1 MINNNQKTKGFTLIE
16 MLVSILIFGFISVL
30 LVNIFTSVLD
40 TQTRILQNQGLLNQS
55 SYALEYMSK
64 AIRMAEKD
72 SDGSCI
78 GAEHAGENYSVGT
91 SPSPPYISFLTYDT
105 KTLTYKCLKFLL
117 DNGAI
122 EEIRSTDE
130 NPGTTAVPIT
140 SSSVS
145 VDDLAF
151 NVLGDGS
158 AEDMKQPRITIMIK
172 MRALPLAMYSPVLI
186 VQTTISQRKL
196 NI

>member
-1 MINNNQKTKGFTLIE
+1 MMNNNQKTKGFTLIE

-78 GAEHAGENYSVGT
+78 GAEHAGENYATGT
-91 SPSPPYISFLTYDT
+91 DSISFLTYDN
-105 KTLTYKCLKFLL
+105 KCLKFLL

-145 VDDLAF
+145 VDGLTF
-151 NVLGDGS
+151 NVLGDGDD
-158 AEDMKQPRITIMIK
+158 EDQPRITIMIK
-172 MRALPLAMYSPVLI
+172 MRALPLVTSSPVLI

>member
-78 GAEHAGENYSVGT
+78 GAENAGENYATGT
-91 SPSPPYISFLTYDT
+91 DSISFLTYDT

-145 VDDLAF
+145 VDDLTF
-151 NVLGDGS
+151 NVSGDGS
-158 AEDMKQPRITIMIK
+158 AEDMNQPRITIMIK
-172 MRALPLAMYSPVLI
+172 MKALPLAMYSPVLI